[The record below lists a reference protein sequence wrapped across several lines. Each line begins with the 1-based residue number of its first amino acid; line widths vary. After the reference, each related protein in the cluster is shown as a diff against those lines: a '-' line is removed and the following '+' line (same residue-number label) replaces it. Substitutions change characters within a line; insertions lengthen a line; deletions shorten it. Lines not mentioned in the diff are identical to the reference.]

1 MPDYE
6 IGYGRPPKATR
17 FKPGQ
22 SGNTKGRPKGST
34 NLETLLNKALDAK
47 VTIETQNGT
56 KRITKREAIA
66 LKLVNQALSGD
77 SKSIQTL
84 LPWIVKS
91 DEHKNKIAQ
100 MLEDVSEEDK
110 EILKEFTNGLKTN
123 NATTSVA
130 GDIA

>member
-1 MPDYE
+1 M
-6 IGYGRPPKATR
+6 
-17 FKPGQ
+17 
-22 SGNTKGRPKGST
+22 
-34 NLETLLNKALDAK
+34 
-47 VTIETQNGT
+47 
-56 KRITKREAIA
+56 
-66 LKLVNQALSGD
+66 
-77 SKSIQTL
+77 
-84 LPWIVKS
+84 KS